1 MADRWRRKD
10 FSKPAVSSG
19 LFQWSSHP
27 EASSMNE
34 ECSQM
39 LGSVVFKLIIQEVTP
54 DFSLMIKGT

>member
-27 EASSMNE
+27 EASRMNE

-39 LGSVVFKLIIQEVTP
+39 LGSILFKLSIQEVTSN
-54 DFSLMIKGT
+54 FFL